1 MSLRHYELV
10 IRNSQE
16 EDKQFSFEFEDSG
29 SVLDALDHIRYTLDP
44 GLGYRHS
51 CHHGSCGTCA
61 CIIDG
66 RERLACMTLLS
77 EFGQNQIV
85 LEPLKGFPVVYD
97 LVVDLERM
105 IGAMPAASYTSTD
118 PDSGNQRLDQCIE
131 CGCCSSACP
140 VSGPFLGPAVLTAI
154 HTSVHRDPDTATF
167 LQAAYGPE
175 GVDSCESHFECSRVC
190 PMKVA
195 PGRHIRELKTERKA
209 SS

>member
-1 MSLRHYELV
+1 MSMRRFELV
-10 IRNSQE
+10 IRDPSGGQRGFSLDME
-16 EDKQFSFEFEDSG
+16 ETR
-29 SVLDALDHIRYTLDP
+29 SVLDALDTIRFTLDP
-44 GLGYRHS
+44 SLGYRHS

-66 RERLACMTLLS
+66 RERLACMTTLS
-77 EFGQNQIV
+77 EFTEEPII

-97 LVVDLERM
+97 LVVDLGRM

-140 VSGPFLGPAVLTAI
+140 VAGPFLGPAVLTAI

-195 PGRHIRELKTERKA
+195 PGRHIRELKAER
-209 SS
+209 